1 MLCLRPHFHNHF
13 GLNSIKQGKIL
24 TRQRYWLTTF
34 DCRDVQICP
43 ITKALRKM
51 IFNNRFHQT
60 ITRSALLAAMALFLG
75 SVLLTV
81 PTFGQETP
89 ESGGDA
95 AAEVSTESAKEFMD
109 SVNDKLAEVDAYV
122 GENIVAP
129 MGEVIFNGLWTGDW
143 TEAAVDEAGQPI
155 TDPDTGEQVIIEHK
169 GWLGDGSV
177 KVPFI
182 VVWLFVGAVF
192 FTLFMGFINIRGFWH
207 AIRLTKGDYDNPDDH
222 GEVTHFQALS
232 SALSGTVGLGNIAG
246 VAIAIGQG
254 GPGATFWMILVGLL
268 GMSTKFTECTLGQ
281 MYRTEDKKGRVSG
294 GPMRYLSAGLKEKG
308 LGPLGS
314 ILAVLFA
321 ILCIG
326 GSFGGGNTFQI
337 SQSLDAIRTEAPL
350 LNQYSWVYGLVM
362 AVAVG
367 LVIVGGIKSIGKVAS
382 RIVPFMCAGYVLCVL
397 YILGTSYEQIPAAFQ
412 SIWDGAFNFEAG
424 YGAFLGCL
432 VIGIKRAAF
441 SNEAGTGSASIAHSA
456 AKTDVPVREGYVAL
470 LEPFI
475 DTVVVCTMTALVI
488 IITGVISDKT
498 EALDGQTM
506 RQELSV
512 STLAETNDIASLSDQ
527 DAERLLIT
535 VDRNKDGASDYDA
548 DGDGALT
555 VGDMVA
561 LDRGAY
567 FTKQAFVKGGFEWF
581 KWFLFVAIILF
592 AFSTCISWAYYGERC
607 FTALFGDWS
616 SGLFKLLFL
625 AFTFLGAVIAPTS
638 IKNFSDM
645 MILGMAFPNML
656 GMYFLSGNVRRH
668 LNEYISDLKAGRYD
682 RN

>member
-1 MLCLRPHFHNHF
+1 MTL
-13 GLNSIKQGKIL
+13 K
-24 TRQRYWLTTF
+24 
-34 DCRDVQICP
+34 
-43 ITKALRKM
+43 
-51 IFNNRFHQT
+51 NRF
-60 ITRSALLAAMALFLG
+60 IRNRTRVALIAALTFVLGTVFLTG
-75 SVLLTV
+75 NVQS
-81 PTFGQETP
+81 QETP
-89 ESGGDA
+89 APND
-95 AAEVSTESAKEFMD
+95 SAVVTTDREEAPAFMD
-109 SVNDKLAEVDAYV
+109 SVTAQLHVVDQYV
-122 GENIVAP
+122 GKKIVTP
-129 MGEVIFNGLWTGDW
+129 LSSVIFNGLWTADY
-143 TEAAVDEAGQPI
+143 TEAKVDESGQPVI
-155 TDPDTGEQVIIEHK
+155 DPATGEQVLIQHE

-177 KVPFI
+177 SVPFI

-192 FTLFMGFINIRGFWH
+192 FTLSMGFINIRGFWH

-308 LGPLGS
+308 IGPLGS
-314 ILAVLFA
+314 VLAVMFA

-350 LNQYSWVYGLVM
+350 LNQYSWIYGLVM
-362 AVAVG
+362 AIAVG

-397 YILGTSYEQIPAAFQ
+397 YILGTRYTDIPGAFQ

-432 VIGIKRAAF
+432 VIGIKRAVF

-488 IITGVISDKT
+488 IITGVISDKN
-498 EALDGQTM
+498 ESLDGITM
-506 RQELSV
+506 KQELSV
-512 STLAETNDIASLSDQ
+512 SSLAESTDIAALSDQ
-527 DAERLLIT
+527 DAEKLLLT
-535 VDRNKDGASDYDA
+535 VDRNNDGKSDYDA
-548 DGDGALT
+548 DESGTLT

-567 FTKQAFVKGGFEWF
+567 FTKQAFVKGGYEWF
-581 KWFLFVAIILF
+581 KWFLFVAIVLF

-616 SGLFKLLFL
+616 SGLFKILFL
-625 AFTFLGAVIAPTS
+625 VFTFLGAVIAPTS
-638 IKNFSDM
+638 IKDFSDM

-668 LNEYISDLKAGRYD
+668 LNLSLIHI
-682 RN
+682 

>member
-1 MLCLRPHFHNHF
+1 MISKNRLHQNSLR
-13 GLNSIKQGKIL
+13 LALIA
-24 TRQRYWLTTF
+24 TATF
-34 DCRDVQICP
+34 
-43 ITKALRKM
+43 
-51 IFNNRFHQT
+51 
-60 ITRSALLAAMALFLG
+60 FLG
-75 SVLLTV
+75 SVLLTNPV
-81 PTFGQETP
+81 YGQETP
-89 ESGGDA
+89 ESG
-95 AAEVSTESAKEFMD
+95 AETSSEVTNQSARNFMD
-109 SVNDKLAEVDAYV
+109 SVNENLAEVDAYV
-122 GENIVAP
+122 GENIVTP
-129 MGEVIFNGLWTGDW
+129 MAGVIFNGLWTGDW
-143 TEAAVDEAGQPI
+143 SEPAVDEAGQPI
-155 TDPDTGEQVIIEHK
+155 INPDTGEQVIKQHK

-177 KVPFI
+177 SVPFI

-254 GPGATFWMILVGLL
+254 GPGATFWMVLVGLL

-281 MYRTEDKKGRVSG
+281 MYRTEDKRGLVSG

-308 LGPLGS
+308 LAPLGS
-314 ILAVLFA
+314 LLAVLFA

-337 SQSLDAIRTEAPL
+337 SQSLDAIRTEAPI
-350 LNQYSWVYGLVM
+350 LNQYSWIYGLIM
-362 AVAVG
+362 AIAVG

-382 RIVPFMCAGYVLCVL
+382 RIVPFMCAGYVVCVL
-397 YILGTSYEQIPAAFQ
+397 YILGRYYQDIPAAFQ

-432 VIGIKRAAF
+432 VIGIKRAVF

-456 AKTDVPVREGYVAL
+456 AKTDIPVREGYVAL

-488 IITGVISDKT
+488 IITGVISDKSEPLT
-498 EALDGQTM
+498 LDTIKK
-506 RQELSV
+506 ELSV
-512 STLAETNDIASLSDQ
+512 TQVAEDSTVDINLLTRPNAEKLLIETNS
-527 DAERLLIT
+527 R
-535 VDRNKDGASDYDA
+535 YDA
-548 DGDGALT
+548 DGNGTLT

-581 KWFLFVAIILF
+581 KWFLFVAIVLF

-625 AFTFLGAVIAPTS
+625 GFTFLGAVIAPTS
-638 IKNFSDM
+638 IKDFSDM

-656 GMYFLSGNVRRH
+656 GMYFLSGNVRSQ
-668 LNEYISDLKAGRYD
+668 LNEYISDLKLGKFD
-682 RN
+682 KPDK

>member
-1 MLCLRPHFHNHF
+1 
-13 GLNSIKQGKIL
+13 
-24 TRQRYWLTTF
+24 
-34 DCRDVQICP
+34 
-43 ITKALRKM
+43 M
-51 IFNNRFHQT
+51 IFNNHFQQT
-60 ITRSALLAAMALFLG
+60 ITRSALLAALAVFLG
-75 SVLLTV
+75 GVLLTGS
-81 PTFGQETP
+81 TFAQETP
-89 ESGGDA
+89 ESA
-95 AAEVSTESAKEFMD
+95 SEPVAEVSAQSATEILD
-109 SVNDKLAEVDAYV
+109 SINEKLEEVDAYV
-122 GENIVAP
+122 GDKIVAP
-129 MGEVIFNGLWTGDW
+129 MGSVIFNGLWTGDW

-177 KVPFI
+177 SVPFI

-207 AIRLTKGDYDNPDDH
+207 AIRLTKGDFDNPDDH

-314 ILAVLFA
+314 LLAVMFA

-337 SQSLDAIRTEAPL
+337 SQSLDAIRTEAPI
-350 LNQYSWVYGLVM
+350 LNQYSWIYGLVM
-362 AVAVG
+362 AIAVG

-397 YILGTSYEQIPAAFQ
+397 YILGTRYMDIPAAFQ

-432 VIGIKRAAF
+432 VIGIKRAVF

-498 EALDGQTM
+498 EGLDGTTM

-512 STLAETNDIASLSDQ
+512 SSLADGNDIAKLSDQ
-527 DAERLLIT
+527 DAEKLLLM
-535 VDRNKDGASDYDA
+535 VDRNNDGESDYDA
-548 DGDGALT
+548 DGDGTLT

-581 KWFLFVAIILF
+581 KWFLFVAIVLF

-616 SGLFKLLFL
+616 SGLFKILFL
-625 AFTFLGAVIAPTS
+625 VFTFLGAVIAPTS

-668 LNEYISDLKAGRYD
+668 LNEYISDLKAGNYD